1 MIINLLES
9 NIDDV
14 LSLNNST
21 FDDFVDYIYSIEL
34 EIKNTTDTDMF
45 ASYLDLHLEN
55 NSEGGQERNVT
66 AKEMITDTDRSASY
80 IDLYLEINS
89 EVG

>member
-45 ASYLDLHLEN
+45 ASYLDLHLEI

-66 AKEMITDTDRSASY
+66 AKEMITDTDRSAS
-80 IDLYLEINS
+80 
-89 EVG
+89 

>member
-45 ASYLDLHLEN
+45 ASYLDLHLEI

>member
-1 MIINLLES
+1 LES
-9 NIDDV
+9 NIDEV

-45 ASYLDLHLEN
+45 ASYLDLHLEI